1 MLMYAKRQGSDSVGC
16 KMMLRPLRRL
26 ANVAAIIAWV
36 LLNPRESQ
44 AAAAAAAAAFQARQ
58 PCRNRAPSLIGA
70 GSPFLRNHPV
80 RKGVS
85 GIHEKRHVLFSASNE
100 FLISE
105 LASSYPEG
113 TPPGLRGEA
122 IRSAVRSGKCLAYQW
137 RNHVQEGALDC
148 GLLRIQGPGTRAF
161 LHSKLTRSFVKDV
174 PAGEK
179 SSSSSFQSAC
189 LLNGKGQVVDVVHV
203 AVVATPSDDKEGSE
217 EEVAF
222 VLTSPG
228 HSSTALFKRLDPF
241 VFPLDRVAL
250 TDCSPAKGSA
260 SSSFSESKRGGYIF
274 TLAAAERAPLQELF
288 DRAIVP
294 EVKKWMMMR
303 SEDGDD
309 DKEFRIELPTAGG
322 NDAAVLLRP
331 RATSPS
337 LRPHTPG
344 SDGPNDAT
352 GPSSSLLIVPYSH
365 VPECAAVGYT
375 FYLWDDDDDNHYSS
389 SSRVG
394 SAMWQKL
401 MDDADG
407 PIHVGPLEW
416 ETLRI
421 EAGLPRYGCEITGG
435 LKSSSKKKTSAN
447 PLLGKTMGDA
457 NDDLSELA
465 SPTPSA
471 KITPASPLELHL
483 EDTVDLEKGCYLG
496 QEGVASVLKNP
507 RGPPRTLY
515 QVVFDDELN
524 HYDGDVGDDDEGEAE
539 ERGDDNLTRPPA
551 PGDALFVLGSNEE
564 ISAGILTS
572 VAEPGGTGEAVTVGL
587 ALVPRADS
595 ILKRM
600 ADRGLTI
607 RESTARDAGSP
618 SLAPPVPRRTFP
630 LDGLEVIVGG
640 TFTVGRLQAVPAHR
654 YRQGENMFL
663 DNPTESYEEEPQ
675 RWNPI
680 RLEPDE
686 ADSSDDESPDPW
698 ESDAPA
704 SVATESTENEVPSK
718 ELEEAQAAAEAETK
732 RKAEKL
738 ELLRKRAEQ
747 ALAKRR
753 SKKNA

>member
-1 MLMYAKRQGSDSVGC
+1 MIHV
-16 KMMLRPLRRL
+16 LRRL

-44 AAAAAAAAAFQARQ
+44 AAAAAAAFQARR
-58 PCRNRAPSLIGA
+58 PCRNRAPALIVAGA
-70 GSPFLRNHPV
+70 PVRRNHPV
-80 RKGVS
+80 QKGAS
-85 GIHEKRHVLFSASNE
+85 GMHENRHVLFSASNE
-100 FLISE
+100 PVNG

-122 IRSAVRSGKCLAYQW
+122 IRSALRSGKCLAYQW
-137 RNHVQEGALDC
+137 RNHVEEGPLDC
-148 GLLRIQGPGTRAF
+148 GLVQIQGPGTRAF
-161 LHSKLTRSFVKDV
+161 LHSKLTRSFVKGA
-174 PAGEK
+174 PTRET
-179 SSSSSFQSAC
+179 SSSFQSAC
-189 LLNGKGQVVDVVHV
+189 LLNGKGQVVDTVHV
-203 AVVATPSDDKEGSE
+203 AFVATLSDEVTE
-217 EEVAF
+217 EEAF

-228 HSSTALFKRLDPF
+228 HSSTALFNRLDPF

-250 TDCSPAKGSA
+250 TDCSPATNSA
-260 SSSFSESKRGGYIF
+260 SSLSESKRGGSVF
-274 TLAAAERAPLQELF
+274 TLAAADRAPLQELF

-294 EVKKWMMMR
+294 EIKKWMMMR
-303 SEDGDD
+303 SEDGDE
-309 DKEFRIELPTAGG
+309 DKDFRIELPTTGG
-322 NDAAVLLRP
+322 NDAAALLRS

-337 LRPHTPG
+337 RRPRASA

-365 VPECAAVGYT
+365 LPDCAAVGYT
-375 FYLWDDDDDNHYSS
+375 FYLWDDDDDNHDGS

-457 NDDLSELA
+457 NDDLAELA
-465 SPTPSA
+465 SPTSSA

-515 QVVFDDELN
+515 QVVFDDEFN
-524 HYDGDVGDDDEGEAE
+524 HYDGDVGDDDEGEAGAM
-539 ERGDDNLTRPPA
+539 GDDNLTRAPA
-551 PGDALFVLGSNEE
+551 SGDALFVLGSNEE
-564 ISAGILTS
+564 ISAGKLTS

-595 ILKRM
+595 VLKRM

-607 RESTARDAGSP
+607 REGTARDAGSP
-618 SLAPPVPRRTFP
+618 SPVPRRTFP

-640 TFTVGRLQAVPAHR
+640 TFTVGRLQAVPAFR
-654 YRQGENMFL
+654 YLQSENMFL

-686 ADSSDDESPDPW
+686 ADSSSNESSPDPW

-704 SVATESTENEVPSK
+704 SVATESTETDDSSK
-718 ELEEAQAAAEAETK
+718 ELEEAQAAAAAAEAK
-732 RKAEKL
+732 RKAEKM
-738 ELLRKRAEQ
+738 ELLRKRAEE

-753 SKKNA
+753 SKKNS